1 MATTDPAPSSIQ
13 QTMERLL
20 RLLVQKNGSDLYVSA
35 NSQPTIRLH
44 GLCAPASSRALGP
57 QDPLQLLAI
66 LIGEQDAEALRP
78 PQTLQRM
85 VSLQDGGRLRVHVFF
100 QRGALAFAARY
111 LPATLPCIGH
121 GQGQLSPAL
130 HALARAP
137 AGLLLV
143 AGAAGAGKSTTA
155 AALLECRNTEI
166 SGHILAL
173 EENTEYLFSSKKS
186 LINQQQIG
194 ADIASWHSAYEMART
209 CAADVVYIS
218 EINDESGASAALA
231 LAQAGVLCIA
241 TLNATTPADAL
252 IRFLQH
258 FPEGE
263 RHGVQLQLGTAL
275 RAVVS
280 QKLMRTKA
288 GPRVAVCEIL
298 APSGRIIQHLERGEL
313 SELRGIHLSQQAG
326 CQSLAQDMIRLQDNG
341 LSFEDP
347 VPEAAS
353 STSTTSWGHTTY
365 TDFGDSARV
374 ALLGQSPTGAATSPI
389 ALSLYLKS

>member
-1 MATTDPAPSSIQ
+1 MATTDLAQPGAQ

-20 RLLVQKNGSDLYVSA
+20 RLLVQKSGSDLYISA
-35 NSQPTIRLH
+35 HAQPTMRLH
-44 GLCAPASSRALGP
+44 GLCVPASSRALGP
-57 QDPLQLLAI
+57 QDPVQLLAV
-66 LIGEQDAEALRP
+66 LIGEQSAKALRP

-85 VSLQDGGRLRVHVFF
+85 VSLQDSGRLRVSVFF
-100 QRGALAFAARY
+100 QRGALAFAVRF
-111 LPATLPCIGH
+111 LPAAVPSIGH

-130 HALARAP
+130 HALAKSSS
-137 AGLLLV
+137 GLVLI

-173 EENTEYLFSSKKS
+173 EENTEYLLASKKS

-194 ADIASWHSAYEMART
+194 ADFASWHSAYDMARH

-218 EINDESGASAALA
+218 EIDDESSASAALA

-241 TLNATTPADAL
+241 TMNAATPADAL

-263 RHGVQLQLGTAL
+263 RRCVQWQLGTAL
-275 RAVVS
+275 RAVVL

-298 APSGRIIQHLERGEL
+298 APSERIAQHLERGEL
-313 SELRGIHLSQQAG
+313 SELRAMDLSQQAG
-326 CQSLAQDMIRLQDNG
+326 CQSQAQDMMRLQNNG
-341 LSFEDP
+341 LNFEDA
-347 VPEAAS
+347 VPEAAPN
-353 STSTTSWGHTTY
+353 TSTTAWGNTT
-365 TDFGDSARV
+365 FAEIGDSSRAAV
-374 ALLGQSPTGAATSPI
+374 LGQSPAGAASSPI
-389 ALSLYLKS
+389 TLSLKS